1 MAISLETFL
10 NKILKKNS
18 FRFIVVGVSSV
29 AIDFTLYM
37 WLVSIDVP
45 TYLSRGASYFIT
57 LLYAYFLNTYYA
69 FKIGEITWRLFL
81 RYWSLYGLVLT
92 FNILLN
98 EALLLLFNKGQSA
111 IIVIYL
117 FVTGVSAIMN
127 FFGLKYYV
135 FPKQNGENFI

>member
-57 LLYAYFLNTYYA
+57 LLYAYFLNNNQLDQEYEHQLA
-69 FKIGEITWRLFL
+69 AIGKTD
-81 RYWSLYGLVLT
+81 T
-92 FNILLN
+92 
-98 EALLLLFNKGQSA
+98 
-111 IIVIYL
+111 IIVGI
-117 FVTGVSAIMN
+117 S
-127 FFGLKYYV
+127 K
-135 FPKQNGENFI
+135 

>member
-1 MAISLETFL
+1 MVTSLETFFSR
-10 NKILKKNS
+10 ILKEDS
-18 FRFIVVGVSSV
+18 FRFVVVGVSAV

-37 WLVSIDVP
+37 WLVAIDVP
-45 TYLSRGASYFIT
+45 TYLSRGISYFIT

-69 FKIGEITWRLFL
+69 FKIGEITWSLFF

-98 EALLLLFNKGQSA
+98 EALLLLFNKEQSA
-111 IIVIYL
+111 IVVIYL

-127 FFGLKYYV
+127 FFGLKHYV
-135 FPKQNGENFI
+135 FSKQSGEKFI